1 MPFPAANGS
10 SSSGTKV
17 TYYGGSDPT
26 QVAQAAAAADLAVV
40 FVGTSSKEGADRV
53 SLSFPDDQNAAVA
66 AAAKAAPHKTV
77 VVAFHPG
84 AALMPWSKDVNAVL
98 TMFLPGLEVG
108 HALADILFG
117 DVNPTG
123 ECDGTSI
130 HCGGK
135 VS

>member
-1 MPFPAANGS
+1 M
-10 SSSGTKV
+10 
-17 TYYGGSDPT
+17 
-26 QVAQAAAAADLAVV
+26 AQAAAAADLAVV

-77 VVAFHPG
+77 VVAFNPG
-84 AALMPWSKDVNAVL
+84 AALMPWSKDVNVVL

-123 ECDGTSI
+123 EFSRI
-130 HCGGK
+130 FGK
-135 VS
+135 DVSQHAIYGMSLKEGQKYW